1 MKISL
6 HRALARIKTTEKRL
20 KELNLELESC
30 RKKDKMLVDIYSN
43 INGICTE
50 SGKNEEKTTKLI
62 QGTYDKF
69 NSLYDELVK
78 LKRAVTISNSGVSP
92 DAADGLNTV
101 KVCGKDYT
109 VAELIVLRNVILL
122 KESWLRSVKF
132 HYVNVVEEF
141 NSRVE
146 KNEARLQD
154 QIKTCLGS
162 DSKKWDENLVKGITE
177 RFKEDNGIHLVDPLN
192 LSEKIEK
199 LESEI
204 NEFKTEADAAFS
216 EANALRTIDV
226 DIVA

>member
-6 HRALARIKTTEKRL
+6 HRALARIKTTEKRI

-43 INGICTE
+43 VNGICTD
-50 SGKNEEKTTKLI
+50 SGKNEEKTIKFI

-92 DAADGLNTV
+92 DTVDGLNTV

-122 KESWLRSVKF
+122 KESWLKSMKF
-132 HYVNVVEEF
+132 HYVNTVEEF
-141 NSRVE
+141 NAKVE
-146 KNEARLQD
+146 RNEAKLQD
-154 QIKTCLGS
+154 QIKTCLGN

-199 LESEI
+199 LENEI